1 MNHLLNQTS
10 CLSAGEI
17 QRYLNGE
24 ADDALRFRVED
35 HLLDCSLC
43 AAAVEGFAAAGEQGR
58 AQAGAEIEALRREMA
73 DRAGEAPR
81 RSSLFNWAAAA
92 AVLVVMAVSGWL
104 YRRHT
109 SDERLFASAFQ
120 PAEHNQLALRSEQTG
135 ARSAELDV
143 AVRLYDAGNFE
154 AGLPHFRTYLAENP
168 GDFDAALFAGIAA
181 LEAGQTE
188 QAVAWLER
196 VRFNHPEQYAPATWY
211 LALAHIRRGNREE
224 GAALLEELEKANDE
238 EWSEE
243 AGVLLQK
250 IRGRQ

>member
-17 QRYLNGE
+17 QGYLNGE

-35 HLLDCSLC
+35 HLLDCPLC
-43 AAAVEGFAAAGEQGR
+43 AAAVEGYAAAGDQGR
-58 AQAGAEIEALRREMA
+58 AQAGAEIEALRHEMA
-73 DRAGEAPR
+73 DRTDEAPR

-104 YRRHT
+104 YQRHT

-120 PAEHNQLALRSEQTG
+120 AVEQNSLALRGEEAG
-135 ARSAELDV
+135 PRSSELDL
-143 AVRLYDAGNFE
+143 AMRLYDAGNFE

-188 QAVAWLER
+188 QAAAWLES
-196 VRFNHPEQYAPATWY
+196 VRFNQAEQYAPATWY

-224 GAALLEELEKANDE
+224 GAALLEELEKANDG
-238 EWSEE
+238 EWSED
-243 AGVLLQK
+243 AGILLQK
-250 IRGRQ
+250 ISGRQ